1 MFWIISGS
9 ELRVFIREFKA
20 VIQDVSHIYL
30 GAQMT
35 VSEMVSY
42 EDVPFK
48 VKAVFNKYFGDDN
61 KRERKICDLLGEL
74 DEKSFEYQVAKQLR
88 LKIKAGVYRE
98 KKGEEVYKS
107 QTLNFQE
114 YLLLYKSEDK
124 FFVEEI
130 VFNKLALLAFST

>member
-1 MFWIISGS
+1 M
-9 ELRVFIREFKA
+9 EVLNREFKA